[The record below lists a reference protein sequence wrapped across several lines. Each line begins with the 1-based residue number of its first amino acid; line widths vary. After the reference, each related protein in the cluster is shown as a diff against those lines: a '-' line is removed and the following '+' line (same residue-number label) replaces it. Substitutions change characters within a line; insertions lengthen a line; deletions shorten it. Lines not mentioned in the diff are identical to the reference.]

1 MESRAIFCGAVD
13 SQVQL
18 LSVGRVNS
26 QTSAIELIAIEVS
39 HGSLSRVWAL
49 EFTEAKTPGTT
60 SFAIL
65 DNPKFNSNT
74 I

>member
-13 SQVQL
+13 SSAL

-26 QTSAIELIAIEVS
+26 QTSAIELIAIKVS
-39 HGSLSRVWAL
+39 HGSLSRVRAL
-49 EFTEAKTPGTT
+49 EFTEAKTPGTA

-65 DNPKFNSNT
+65 DNSKLGRSSQ
-74 I
+74 